1 VTWEEWLYAHVVVFA
16 AFVLRGLTGFGTALV
31 MAPLLTL
38 FLDLKRTAVITA
50 VLSVLNGVGLAYA
63 LRRDVAGRTFVLA
76 SASAL
81 AGLALGTYL
90 LVTQPGALL
99 KRSVGILTVLFS
111 VGLFRR
117 GRRTFGPPRLW
128 PESVGVVAGLISG
141 VLGGLFG
148 TSGPPMV
155 VYLSRRGVGIAA
167 FRATLIAFFCVV
179 DFTRL
184 LGYAASGL
192 LSGQLLLT
200 CVLLLPVSFAGGYVG
215 TRIYTRVNERAVR
228 VVVAAALA
236 VTGGVLAVG
245 R

>member
-1 VTWEEWLYAHVVVFA
+1 MGWEEWLYAHVVVFA
-16 AFVLRGLTGFGTALV
+16 AFLLRGLTGFGTALV

-63 LRRDVAGRTFVLA
+63 LRRDVVRRTFFLT

-81 AGLALGTYL
+81 AGLSLGTYL

-99 KRSVGILTVLFS
+99 KRGVGILTVLFS

-117 GRRTFGPPRLW
+117 GRKDAGPPRLW
-128 PESVGVVAGLISG
+128 PESAGVIAGLLGG

-148 TSGPPMV
+148 TSGPPMI

-179 DFTRL
+179 DFTRFF
-184 LGYAASGL
+184 GYAASGL
-192 LSGQLLLT
+192 LTRQVLFA
-200 CVLLLPVSFAGGYVG
+200 CALLLPVSFLGAYVG
-215 TRIYTRVNERAVR
+215 TKIYTRVNERAVR
-228 VVVAAALA
+228 IVVAVSLA
-236 VTGGVLAVG
+236 VTGAVLALG

>member
-1 VTWEEWLYAHVVVFA
+1 MAWEEWLYAHVVVFT

-63 LRRDVAGRTFVLA
+63 LRRDVVRRTFFLT
-76 SASAL
+76 SAGAL
-81 AGLALGTYL
+81 VGLALGTYL

-99 KRSVGILTVLFS
+99 KRGVGLLTVLFS
-111 VGLFRR
+111 IGLFRR
-117 GRRTFGPPRLW
+117 GRRASGQPRLW
-128 PESVGVVAGLISG
+128 PESAGAVAGLLGG

-148 TSGPPMV
+148 TSGPPMI

-179 DFTRL
+179 DFIRFF
-184 LGYAASGL
+184 GYAASGL
-192 LSGQLLLT
+192 LTRQLFLT
-200 CVLLLPVSFAGGYVG
+200 CVLLVPASFLGSYVG
-215 TRIYTRVNERAVR
+215 TKIYTRVNERAVR
-228 VVVAAALA
+228 VVVAVSLA
-236 VTGGVLAVG
+236 VTGAVLTLG